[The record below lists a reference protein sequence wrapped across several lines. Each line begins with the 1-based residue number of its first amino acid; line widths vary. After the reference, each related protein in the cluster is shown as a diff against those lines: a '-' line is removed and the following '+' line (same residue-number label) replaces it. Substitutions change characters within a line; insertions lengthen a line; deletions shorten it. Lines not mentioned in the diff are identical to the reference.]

1 MSIII
6 QSKDCKGCGLCVKKC
21 PASAMRLNNGTAQI
35 NEDLCTGCGACV
47 ESCPFHAIKSDAKAV
62 ETDICL
68 DDYTNVWVFVET
80 KENGEIARPSLE
92 ILCAARELADQ
103 RGVEVV
109 AIVPCAQKGNQE
121 NTLADHGANHVIF
134 LENPLL
140 APYTTDAFCKVM
152 CDYILKGKP
161 EIVLIAATHVGRDLA
176 PRIAAR
182 LNTGLTADCTELK
195 IDPETGL
202 LLQTRPAFGGNIM
215 ATIINPT
222 HRPQMA
228 TVRAG
233 VMEIVTCDHRESC
246 RVSTEAVALE
256 ENDLR
261 VRVEKTLQA
270 VRSSVDL
277 SKAEIICTAG
287 RGMGGP
293 DGVALVEDLAKA
305 LGGEVGSTRA
315 VVEAGWL
322 SQDHQVGQTG
332 KTVRPKLYVACGVS
346 GALQHLAGM
355 SKSKYIVAINTDPN
369 APIMKVANIALC
381 GDAQRVVPLM
391 TQTLLEEKNR

>member
-1 MSIII
+1 
-6 QSKDCKGCGLCVKKC
+6 
-21 PASAMRLNNGTAQI
+21 
-35 NEDLCTGCGACV
+35 
-47 ESCPFHAIKSDAKAV
+47 
-62 ETDICL
+62 
-68 DDYTNVWVFVET
+68 
-80 KENGEIARPSLE
+80 
-92 ILCAARELADQ
+92 
-103 RGVEVV
+103 
-109 AIVPCAQKGNQE
+109 
-121 NTLADHGANHVIF
+121 
-134 LENPLL
+134 
-140 APYTTDAFCKVM
+140 
-152 CDYILKGKP
+152 
-161 EIVLIAATHVGRDLA
+161 
-176 PRIAAR
+176 
-182 LNTGLTADCTELK
+182 
-195 IDPETGL
+195 
-202 LLQTRPAFGGNIM
+202 M